1 MTVKT
6 AADPRDIEDVVAEQ
20 LNLAQQLELAIAMRE
35 KLRYYAIANI
45 AGLFSAQ
52 VIAAENSKVG
62 PRQDVDRRKLTV
74 TEEQQGEHLALSH
87 SC

>member
-1 MTVKT
+1 MRVKI

-20 LNLAQQLELAIAMRE
+20 LNLAQQLELAIAMRD
-35 KLRYYAIANI
+35 KLRYYAIAII

-62 PRQDVDRRKLTV
+62 PKQDVDRRNFTV
-74 TEEQQGEHLALSH
+74 TEEQRRSKASMYQ
-87 SC
+87 

>member
-1 MTVKT
+1 MRVKT

-20 LNLAQQLELAIAMRE
+20 ILNLAQQLELAIAMRE

-62 PRQDVDRRKLTV
+62 PRQDVDRRKLSV
-74 TEEQQGEHLALSH
+74 TEEQRRRKANSYQ
-87 SC
+87 